1 MGTADGRVLIDAA
14 LTMRR
19 AVEDNARLGLAAA
32 AVHAGELALRPLV
45 VHPSLTGCGGLWSV
59 DISPAVRRRKSHLHC
74 TPMRRSVTVVPL
86 MVVLSRQTNNSFG
99 PGEHIMRL
107 LTSERS
113 LPEERL
119 LMHELTHRINN
130 EYASAISVVS
140 LVAARSGNQEV
151 RVALTG
157 VTELLHHYADV
168 HRALQMPVHRTRID
182 AGKYLQQLCLSISRA
197 KLDSMKIKLVLT
209 ARPLSMQ
216 SDRCWRLGM
225 IVYELITNAARHAFD
240 GRNGEIRVELLRS
253 GYLVECRV
261 MDNGSAPENVRPGR
275 GFKIIEGLVEGL
287 DGRFEQEFGV
297 EGSTSTLVFPL

>member
-1 MGTADGRVLIDAA
+1 MTGG
-14 LTMRR
+14 
-19 AVEDNARLGLAAA
+19 LGLRPPYMPVSL
-32 AVHAGELALRPLV
+32 AVRPLV
-45 VHPSLTGCGGLWSV
+45 VHPSLPGCGVLWSA
-59 DISPAVRRRKSHLHC
+59 DISLAVRRRKSHLHC
-74 TPMRRSVTVVPL
+74 HRSVDRERDGRAVHGGAVEANE
-86 MVVLSRQTNNSFG
+86 QFFG
-99 PGEHIMRL
+99 LGEHMMRL
-107 LTSERS
+107 LTAERS
-113 LPEERL
+113 LPDERL

-140 LVAARSGNQEV
+140 LAAARSGNQEV

-168 HRALQMPVHRTRID
+168 HRALQMPEYRTRID

-197 KLDSMKIKLVLT
+197 KLDSMKIKLLLT
-209 ARPLSMQ
+209 ACPLSMQ

-240 GRNGEIRVELLRS
+240 GGNGEIRVELLRS

-261 MDNGSAPENVRPGR
+261 MDNGSAPANVRPGR

-287 DGRFEQEFGV
+287 DGRFEQEFAV
-297 EGSTSTLVFPL
+297 EGSTSTLVFPP